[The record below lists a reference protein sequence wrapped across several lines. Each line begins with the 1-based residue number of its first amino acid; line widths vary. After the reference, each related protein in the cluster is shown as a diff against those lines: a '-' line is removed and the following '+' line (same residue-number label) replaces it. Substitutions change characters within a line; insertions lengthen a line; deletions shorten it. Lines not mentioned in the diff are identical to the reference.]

1 MIELV
6 DTNKKAIKVRSYG
19 PTNTRGAKVKAW
31 ATKLYDKISVT
42 IPWDYCISRSEN
54 HMKAALKLTEK
65 LEWHGKMVMG
75 HCDDGDSVFV
85 FSE

>member
-6 DTNKKAIKVRSYG
+6 NTNKKAIKVRSYG

-31 ATKLYDKISVT
+31 SSKKTSVT
-42 IPWDYCISRSEN
+42 IPWDYCVSGSDN
-54 HMKAALKLTEK
+54 HIKAALKLTEK
-65 LEWHGKMVMG
+65 LAWHGKMVMG

>member
-6 DTNKKAIKVRSYG
+6 DTNKKAIMVRSYP
-19 PTNTRGAKVKAW
+19 PTNRRGAKVKAW
-31 ATKLYDKISVT
+31 SSKKTSVT

-54 HMKAALKLTEK
+54 HIKAALKITEK
-65 LEWHGKMVMG
+65 LAWHGKMVMG

>member
-1 MIELV
+1 
-6 DTNKKAIKVRSYG
+6 
-19 PTNTRGAKVKAW
+19 
-31 ATKLYDKISVT
+31 
-42 IPWDYCISRSEN
+42 
-54 HMKAALKLTEK
+54 MKAALKLTEK